1 MSLALL
7 FWLGGNDTTPAN
19 QRLPSDAGS
28 GGRKK
33 KLPPQI
39 RLRNGRLYQPETY
52 EEFRR
57 LLAKIE
63 YRTGYKPLMALP
75 TAKLE
80 APQADFARWSA
91 NVAAQQQL
99 LLEKQRL
106 MLEEEEAAVAL
117 LLLSVE

>member
-1 MSLALL
+1 MTLALL
-7 FWLGGNDTTPAN
+7 FWMGGNDTGAAVAP
-19 QRLPSDAGS
+19 QGAGS
-28 GGRKK
+28 GAGRKK
-33 KLPPQI
+33 KPPQI

-63 YRTGYKPLMALP
+63 YRAGYKPLMALP
-75 TAKLE
+75 TAKI
-80 APQADFARWSA
+80 ASPQADFARWSA
-91 NVAAQQQL
+91 QITAQQQL

-106 MLEEEEAAVAL
+106 MLEEEEAALAL